1 MTRLSP
7 FLRICRLD
15 RALLPVCC
23 IVVCALAWAVPSFA
37 QSKQDPLNDAEVDQ
51 VREVADQPVARVKL
65 FMKFIS
71 QRTDA
76 IQEMVG
82 DTKIQNK
89 PAKLHTLMEEYTRL
103 VDELQDNLDSY
114 DQTHSDVRKALKDL
128 VPASEKWLSVINM
141 PPPDPTYDFT
151 RKTAEEA
158 GQSLVEQARQL
169 QTDQL
174 KWFAAHKHDKD
185 NADYGPPH
193 PQTN

>member
-1 MTRLSP
+1 MEQ
-7 FLRICRLD
+7 I
-15 RALLPVCC
+15 
-23 IVVCALAWAVPSFA
+23 
-37 QSKQDPLNDAEVDQ
+37 
-51 VREVADQPVARVKL
+51 REYADQPIERVKL
-65 FMKFIS
+65 YQKFVQ
-71 QRTDA
+71 QRIDA
-76 IQEMVG
+76 IKELVG
-82 DTKIQNK
+82 DTKVQNK
-89 PAKLHTLMEEYTRL
+89 AIKLHNVMEEFTHL

-151 RKTAEEA
+151 RKTAQEA
-158 GQSLVEQARQL
+158 GQSLVEQAKQL